1 MSRNA
6 DHVYTA
12 ARDIARLEARIA
24 GLPDDARVQLSMR
37 DGRVLRGVVAA
48 LPTLQSFYGP
58 GEQEGLNG
66 VVRLEEP
73 LGAGGVRIHDL
84 WLDEID
90 AIRPLTAAELGRSAH

>member
-6 DHVYTA
+6 DHVYSA
-12 ARDIARLEARIA
+12 PADIARLEARIA
-24 GLPDDARVQLSMR
+24 SLRDDARVELSLR

-58 GEQEGLNG
+58 GDVEGLNG
-66 VVRLEEP
+66 VLRLEEP
-73 LGAGGVRIHDL
+73 LGGDASRVHDL

-90 AIRPLTAAELGRSAH
+90 AVRPLTEFELHRPA